1 MENFNSILSILLP
14 GLVKYENVVNK
25 IYTIVSEILKQY
37 NNNNYIEYNNNKL
50 IILDKLESFQ
60 KPIQGDINVI
70 LNILQDIY
78 NVKNLINTNF
88 GIVTIKSI
96 LHTVKN
102 EFSETKTNTID
113 KKILEV
119 TNIFSNIVTCENV
132 FINKLIYLFIEYFD
146 KNNKYIDSLISDK
159 LVLCEYINKLI
170 IGIINFYK
178 YNPEYIERNKQV
190 IEFLYNSIY
199 DSIYKTTKIKTITHD
214 IWYIPNLSNY
224 KNGVIYKL
232 ENLLIARTPALHIV
246 NGISNDIVTQFNTIL
261 IAPVVE
267 SKYKIIKN
275 YNNIYFKNYLREAF
289 MNTGN
294 ITTTMSG
301 SNESVRQDNI
311 KFADTSLIIKRYIEW
326 KETNESILSPSSL
339 MQILSKNFNKQ
350 LENKKIESFSD
361 FTNLIYGENSSNSS
375 HVIKQIIYN
384 TYIIQS
390 FSEFYFESVNK
401 LVAAQFVSSHT
412 NILFDNQVAC
422 DNNFMKEAYISNLI
436 NIKSSTQA
444 LQKKILDA
452 VNTTF
457 KSDIFNI
464 LKYYPNSHNNKI
476 TDAWLTLFK
485 SIIKSIVDPDKN
497 IKSKFIEKIN
507 ILIPKANLKHF
518 IMKNPKVILN

>member
-25 IYTIVSEILKQY
+25 IYTIVNEILKQY
-37 NNNNYIEYNNNKL
+37 NNNKYLEYNNNKQ

-60 KPIQGDINVI
+60 KPIQGDINFI
-70 LNILQDIY
+70 LHILQDIH

-96 LHTVKN
+96 LHTIKN

-119 TNIFSNIVTCENV
+119 TNIFNNIETCENV
-132 FINKLIYLFIEYFD
+132 FINKLIHLFIEYFD
-146 KNNKYIDSLISDK
+146 KNNKYIDSIISDK

-199 DSIYKTTKIKTITHD
+199 DLIYKTTKIKTITHD

-224 KNGVIYKL
+224 KNRIIYKL

-261 IAPVVE
+261 IAPNVE

-275 YNNIYFKNYLREAF
+275 YNNIYFKNYLRDAF
-289 MNTGN
+289 INTDN
-294 ITTTMSG
+294 TI
-301 SNESVRQDNI
+301 ESVRQDNI

-326 KETNESILSPSSL
+326 KETNESVLSPSSL
-339 MQILSKNFNKQ
+339 IQILTKNFNKQ
-350 LENKKIESFSD
+350 LDKKIESFSD
-361 FTNLIYGENSSNSS
+361 FTNLICGDM
-375 HVIKQIIYN
+375 KQNIYN

-422 DNNFMKEAYISNLI
+422 DNNFMKEAFISNLI
-436 NIKSSTQA
+436 NIKSSTKV

-457 KSDIFNI
+457 KSDILNI

-497 IKSKFIEKIN
+497 IKSKFVEKIN